1 MICPRCVVRTLAAQE
16 SAAAARTWHE
26 HGVCTCPVIFPLG
39 GAAARAGVL
48 KTHLP
53 AGALFRT
60 VVVAA
65 TALQMNCVAGGG
77 APPCRARQHC
87 HDSGTGSH
95 LPSRQSSNQ
104 INEETCG

>member
-65 TALQMNCVAGGG
+65 TALQMNCVAGERH
-77 APPCRARQHC
+77 RAVPGNIVMTRELAAIF
-87 HDSGTGSH
+87 H
-95 LPSRQSSNQ
+95 LVNHRTRSTRRPVAS
-104 INEETCG
+104 